1 MMRRAIISLL
11 IPLAIATGC
20 TIEPPLHLR
29 ESIIAELILYPQM
42 DVNVMWQPEWEDI
55 WSFRWD
61 TDVLGPLGYT
71 TPTGSRAHIY
81 STDNNGR
88 HTNHVIRNFYGLTD
102 QFPVFYGKYDFLYH
116 NNDSEALLFST
127 AEGTEDDVFCYT
139 RTISRGLKGSSPL
152 LTVQQKAAA
161 TKSDAEEVD
170 VDEPVALMPDG
181 LFSQY
186 DQDYVI
192 STDLTK
198 YQYINGK
205 YVIRIE
211 SDIYPSTYIHLI
223 EIHLHNNYDR
233 IIGSPGGAAV
243 TGVADGVNVN
253 TRISDTQTVTV
264 PMDVYMDKEKD
275 MMGARVLTFG
285 IPGCNPYDVA
295 SVESSSSRHFLVL
308 NVAYINGSYR
318 NVRIDITDKFRELPL
333 GGVIVLDLDVNDFPP
348 DDQGSLGGFV
358 ALIDDWD
365 EETGN
370 ATIIN

>member
-1 MMRRAIISLL
+1 MKLRFIAYLL
-11 IPLAIATGC
+11 LPLALATGC

-42 DVNVMWQPEWEDI
+42 DVNQMWQPEWEDL
-55 WSFRWD
+55 WTFRWN

-71 TPTGSRAHIY
+71 SPSGSRAHIF
-81 STDNNGR
+81 TLDNSGKHCNY
-88 HTNHVIRNFYGLTD
+88 VVRNFYGLTD
-102 QFPVFYGKYDFLYH
+102 RFPVFFGTFDFLYH
-116 NNDSEALLFST
+116 NNDSEVLQFST
-127 AEGTEDDVFCYT
+127 AEGTEDEVFCDT
-139 RTISRGLKGSSPL
+139 RKISRGLKGSSL
-152 LTVQQKAAA
+152 LQTIQQKAAA
-161 TKSDAEEVD
+161 TKSDGEEQTV
-170 VDEPVALMPDG
+170 EEAVALMPDD
-181 LFSQY
+181 LFSQF
-186 DQDYVI
+186 DQNHLI

-198 YQYINGK
+198 YQFINGQ

-233 IIGSPGGAAV
+233 IIGCPGGAAI
-243 TGVADGVNVN
+243 TGVADGVNLN
-253 TRISDTQTVTV
+253 TRISASKTVTV
-264 PMDVYMDKEKD
+264 PMDMYMDREKD
-275 MMGARVLTFG
+275 MLGARVLTFG
-285 IPGCNPYDVA
+285 IPGCDPYDEA
-295 SVESSSSRHFLVL
+295 SVDSSTSRHFLVI

-348 DDQGSLGGFV
+348 DDHGSVGGFV
-358 ALIDDWD
+358 ALIEDWE